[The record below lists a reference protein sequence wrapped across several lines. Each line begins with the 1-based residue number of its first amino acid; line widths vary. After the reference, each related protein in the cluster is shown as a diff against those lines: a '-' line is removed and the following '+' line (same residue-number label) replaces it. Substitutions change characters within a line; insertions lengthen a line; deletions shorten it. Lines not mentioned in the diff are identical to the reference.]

1 MSPDETLKSQFVEL
15 YKLDEDGVLRLSQK
29 QDLSFPSRS
38 SQAFL
43 SRSSSHN
50 IRKLCP
56 FTFCSGVIPQLCEAL
71 GKHPWWG
78 RGLGTV
84 SETDSALRS
93 RRKDNMPP
101 AFYLIL
107 DIMDLD
113 SHDKQQ
119 KEVAFEL
126 SSAGKDW

>member
-1 MSPDETLKSQFVEL
+1 M
-15 YKLDEDGVLRLSQK
+15 
-29 QDLSFPSRS
+29 
-38 SQAFL
+38 
-43 SRSSSHN
+43 
-50 IRKLCP
+50 
-56 FTFCSGVIPQLCEAL
+56 
-71 GKHPWWG
+71 
-78 RGLGTV
+78 